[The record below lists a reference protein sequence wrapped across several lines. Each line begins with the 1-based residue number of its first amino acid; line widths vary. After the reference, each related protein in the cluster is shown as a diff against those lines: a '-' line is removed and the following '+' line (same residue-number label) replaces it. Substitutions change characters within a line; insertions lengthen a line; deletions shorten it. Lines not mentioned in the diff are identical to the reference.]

1 MRLLLPI
8 PIFLFFGLVSVL
20 AQPDLASPPDLGDID
35 SQAAKIPLYLLH
47 DGKAEVDGTARPELG
62 NSITDSLAQGL
73 ILNSQIRVVSNLGD
87 SKTPDYTL
95 SSRLVGEQGTY
106 RLTVR
111 KTKYEEEEEKIVA
124 IYSATATEVFS
135 LVDDILGQISP
146 QTAKAAA
153 GIAATKP
160 VLPELDAP
168 SPPAR
173 SAWTAVPSLS
183 GPKQRSPSPSTSK
196 KTYHPVVYPKP
207 VYERERVGVIKAVN
221 DDWDFVVVTA
231 DRSSH
236 IKTHEILEILYDGP
250 QESSAYAKLEI
261 DRIDGNKIVANFGG
275 DSRGKREI
283 FPGEIVYSWRRQ

>member
-1 MRLLLPI
+1 MRSLLLV
-8 PIFLFFGLVSVL
+8 PIFLFFGLVSAL
-20 AQPDLASPPDLGDID
+20 AEPDLASPPDLGDID

-73 ILNSQIRVVSNLGD
+73 ILNSQIRVVSDLGD

-146 QTAKAAA
+146 QTAAPAMA
-153 GIAATKP
+153 VAEP

-183 GPKQRSPSPSTSK
+183 GPKKRSPSPSTSR
-196 KTYHPVVYPKP
+196 KTHHPVVYPKP

-221 DDWDFVVVTA
+221 DDWDFVVITA

-250 QESSAYAKLEI
+250 QGSAAYAKLEI

-283 FPGEIVYSWRRQ
+283 FPGEIVYSWRKQ